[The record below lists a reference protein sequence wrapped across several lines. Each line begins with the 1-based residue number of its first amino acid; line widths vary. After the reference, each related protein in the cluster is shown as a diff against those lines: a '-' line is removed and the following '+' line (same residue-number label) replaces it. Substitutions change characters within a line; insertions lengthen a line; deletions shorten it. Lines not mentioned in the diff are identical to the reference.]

1 MQCELSVGASSIRD
15 SDLMP
20 GIDAAAIDRLFGP
33 CIPRLR
39 KAAAR
44 LLRNPHDAEDAL
56 QDGLLSA
63 FRHLDQF
70 QGRAQLMT
78 WMHSIVTNAAK
89 SKLRREQSR
98 PFLYSLDEPC
108 STRDNMSLADTI
120 IDPRGN
126 LDDQY
131 TRIEQGQ
138 ILAAILKELPA
149 KLRAILVLC
158 DIEGY
163 RLQEAAAKL
172 GLSESAVNTGHFR
185 ANRLLQKRA
194 RDLQTRAKFRA
205 QFRRV
210 RCEERRVSR

>member
-1 MQCELSVGASSIRD
+1 
-15 SDLMP
+15 MP
-20 GIDAAAIDRLFGP
+20 GIDAAAIDRLFAP

-44 LLRNPHDAEDAL
+44 VLRNPYDVEDAL

-70 QGRAQLMT
+70 QGRAQFMT

-98 PFLYSLDEPC
+98 PFLYSLDEAS
-108 STRDNMSLADTI
+108 STRDHRSLADTI
-120 IDPRGN
+120 MDPSSS

-131 TRIEQGQ
+131 TYMERCQV
-138 ILAAILKELPA
+138 LAVVLKELPA

-158 DIEGY
+158 DIEGF
-163 RLQEAAAKL
+163 RLKEAAAKL
-172 GLSESAVNTGHFR
+172 GLSESAAKTGHFR
-185 ANRLLQKRA
+185 ANRLLQKKA
-194 RDLQTRAKFRA
+194 REVQARTKFKRSSS
-205 QFRRV
+205 
-210 RCEERRVSR
+210 E